1 MTAQAL
7 FDHISRDISD
17 RRGLKRE
24 WDAIDA
30 DVMEEIR
37 MTWVAVFDAALAE
50 EREAMRER
58 CARECDAADAETIKE
73 YERAERSASD
83 NPALVCGL
91 LGTRLG
97 LLTARD
103 RIRGLR

>member
-37 MTWVAVFDAALAE
+37 ATWVAVFDAAMRE
-50 EREAMRER
+50 ERDAMRER
-58 CARECDAADAETIKE
+58 CAKACDDAARASKE
-73 YERAERSASD
+73 CAAS
-83 NPALVCGL
+83 
-91 LGTRLG
+91 
-97 LLTARD
+97 
-103 RIRGLR
+103 IRGLR